1 MAIDN
6 MNTSLPPM
14 TVSGSSWILA
24 FFFLFLIAIP
34 NAQSSAIHHRLS
46 PPNNHHCCP
55 RFQQLQS
62 KHWSPPPSPSPS
74 PPPPLPPLLAEK
86 SGARFGI
93 EKRVIPSGP
102 NPLHN

>member
-1 MAIDN
+1 MLN
-6 MNTSLPPM
+6 P
-14 TVSGSSWILA
+14 
-24 FFFLFLIAIP
+24 
-34 NAQSSAIHHRLS
+34 
-46 PPNNHHCCP
+46 
-55 RFQQLQS
+55 LQS
-62 KHWSPPPSPSPS
+62 TTVYRRLTTTIAALVSSNFKASTGVRHLSPSPS